1 VTVTLTV
8 RREAVAAV
16 PAVRDVVGA
25 AFGGDKVPELLDA
38 LRESVAWLDLSFVAE
53 HDGQVVGHISY
64 TAAWVDAPDRVVD
77 VLVLSPLSVRPDRQ
91 RRGVGRALV
100 EQSLDVVR
108 GRGEPV
114 VFLEGDPA
122 YYRRLG
128 WQPAGRWRF
137 TAPSVRIPE
146 PAFQAV
152 LLPAYDTLD
161 PKPCGALVYPD
172 VFWRHDCVGLR
183 EEPSGTP

>member
-1 VTVTLTV
+1 MTAAV
-8 RREAVAAV
+8 RSETAADV
-16 PAVRDVVGA
+16 PAVREVVGA
-25 AFGGDKVPELLDA
+25 AFGGDEVPVLLDA

-53 HDGQVVGHISY
+53 DDDGGIVGHVSY
-64 TAAWVDAPDRVVD
+64 TRAWVDAPDRVVD
-77 VLVLSPLSVRPDRQ
+77 VLVLSPLSVRPDAQ

-100 EQSLDVVR
+100 ERSLEVVR
-108 GRGEPV
+108 VRDEPV

-128 WQPAGRWRF
+128 WQPAGRWGF

-152 LLPAYDTLD
+152 LLPTYETLD
-161 PKPCGALVYPD
+161 PKPRGALVYPD

-183 EEPSGTP
+183 EQPSGTP

>member
-1 VTVTLTV
+1 MTVTV
-8 RREAVAAV
+8 RRETAADV
-16 PAVRDVVGA
+16 PAAREVVRA
-25 AFGGDKVPELLDA
+25 AFGGDKVPCLLDA
-38 LRESVAWLDLSFVAE
+38 LRQSVAWLDLSFVAE
-53 HDGQVVGHISY
+53 LEGEIVGHASY
-64 TAAWVDAPDRVVD
+64 TRAWVDAPDRVVD
-77 VLVLSPLSVRPDRQ
+77 VLVLSPLSVRPDAQ

-108 GRGEPV
+108 GRDDPV

-122 YYRRLG
+122 YYRRIG
-128 WQPAGRWRF
+128 WQPAGRWGF

-152 LLPAYDTLD
+152 LLPPYDSLD
-161 PKPCGALVYPD
+161 PKPRGALVYPD